1 MQAKGLA
8 PKALLSSIVCIK
20 LHRNQGDTGQRPCVE
35 DAFGSI
41 KRNNL
46 RMHRLMNQPS
56 YFIISDGEHPMNEYL
71 ANLPIPSTDSKRK
84 LKFPFFRIFSYPW
97 PNLNLILS
105 YFFLA
110 LKIFTHGVNSFE
122 RV

>member
-35 DAFGSI
+35 DAFGTI

-46 RMHRLMNQPS
+46 RMHRLMNQPP
-56 YFIISDGEHPMNEYL
+56 YCIIFGRKVGTGPMVEALDALIDGGLSASREPKEEHGGIDGTEGPGGASDGG
-71 ANLPIPSTDSKRK
+71 PIGWNTCHHVIGP
-84 LKFPFFRIFSYPW
+84 
-97 PNLNLILS
+97 
-105 YFFLA
+105 
-110 LKIFTHGVNSFE
+110 V
-122 RV
+122 